1 MVWLRPPQGSRNSCA
16 PQPTAAFRMNHLPKS
31 LHHLIRRPRLLLA
44 SCIGLVTFALLS
56 AYQPIAFAGL
66 VGFDV
71 AASLF
76 LLLIGILTTRANTA
90 SMRHRARI
98 QADNKWVVLLASLS
112 VAAVVIIALYSELHA
127 AKDKS
132 LGTILLA
139 SATILL
145 AWLFVATMFAQQY
158 AHDFYTTPGQL
169 VFPGAEHP
177 NYWDFT
183 YFAVVLSMCCQTSDI
198 AITSTNMRRLVMLHS
213 VVSFFFNVIIIAI
226 TVGVVAGAL

>member
-1 MVWLRPPQGSRNSCA
+1 M
-16 PQPTAAFRMNHLPKS
+16 AFQRMSFLPRS
-31 LHHLIRRPRLLLA
+31 LHHVVRRPRLLLA
-44 SCIGLVTFALLS
+44 SAVGLLLFAILS
-56 AYQPIAFAGL
+56 AYQPVAFAGL
-66 VGFDV
+66 IAFDV
-71 AASLF
+71 GATIF
-76 LLLIGILTTRANTA
+76 LVLIAIITTRANAA

-98 QADNKWVVLLASLS
+98 QADNKWIVLLASLS

-132 LGTILLA
+132 LGTLALA

-158 AHDFYTTPGQL
+158 AHDFYMTPGQL
-169 VFPGAEHP
+169 IFPGTEQP

-183 YFAVVLSMCCQTSDI
+183 YFAVVLSMCCQTSDV
-198 AITSTNMRRLVMLHS
+198 AVTATNARRLVLLHS

-226 TVGVVAGAL
+226 TVSVVAGAL

>member
-1 MVWLRPPQGSRNSCA
+1 MAA
-16 PQPTAAFRMNHLPKS
+16 PVHTCKAADFHMSYLPKS
-31 LHHLIRRPRLLLA
+31 LHHLVRRPRLLLA
-44 SCIGLVTFALLS
+44 SAVGLIIFAVLA
-56 AYQPIAFAGL
+56 AYQPVAFAGL
-66 VGFDV
+66 VAFDV

-76 LLLIGILTTRANTA
+76 LVLIGILTTRANTA

-112 VAAVVIIALYSELHA
+112 VAVVVIIALYSELHA

-158 AHDFYTTPGQL
+158 AHDFYMTPEQL
-169 VFPGAEHP
+169 VFPGTEHP

-183 YFAVVLSMCCQTSDI
+183 YFAVVLSMCCQTSDV
-198 AITSTNMRRLVMLHS
+198 AVTSTNMRRLVMLHS

-226 TVGVVAGAL
+226 TVSVVAGVL